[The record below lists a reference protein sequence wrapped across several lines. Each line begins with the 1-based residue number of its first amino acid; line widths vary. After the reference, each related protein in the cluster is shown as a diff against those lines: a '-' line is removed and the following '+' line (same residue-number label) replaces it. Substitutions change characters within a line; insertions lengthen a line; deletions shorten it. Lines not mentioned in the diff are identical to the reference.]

1 MPGAVCCRV
10 GWAAN
15 AYGTVAWTLMVMQA
29 ATPLDAVQRISG
41 VVPGARLL
49 LRVDGKRQVKTVL
62 ALIDAVE
69 VGGIAP
75 VTVSPAYWRTVAN
88 RLAARPA
95 PDRKSTRLNSS

>member
-10 GWAAN
+10 SWAAN

-62 ALIDAVE
+62 AIIDAVE
-69 VGGIAP
+69 VGGSAP
-75 VTVSPAYWRTVAN
+75 VIVSPAYWRPVAN
-88 RLAARPA
+88 RPAARPSP
-95 PDRKSTRLNSS
+95 PD